1 MWMKDETTTFKKNTL
16 SVQDLEFYFVSFAK
30 KIWE

>member
-1 MWMKDETTTFKKNTL
+1 MWMKDETTTFKKIL